1 MLTLLVSTNAC
12 NRNCRCFWFTKL
24 DPNRI
29 NSGMKLLF
37 DAPKLI
43 AHSKNSWNAGSATKV
58 GILSWRRI
66 LMNSKSMVFEL
77 SALLCNA
84 HSPDNTDKAVN
95 SVVRKAI
102 ELLSFNAFEMRA
114 QAPGSSTTNFQDK
127 TSTNKPS
134 LQVLC
139 NSWRFLTATA
149 ASTSNRPSV
158 PVAKTWRSSS
168 VSFHS
173 APFNQD
179 SSTKSKW
186 L

>member
-12 NRNCRCFWFTKL
+12 NRNLRSFWFTNL

-43 AHSKNSWNAGSATKV
+43 AHSKNSWNSGSATKV
-58 GILSWRRI
+58 GILSWRRF

-114 QAPGSSTTNFQDK
+114 QAPGSSTTIFQCK
-127 TSTNKPS
+127 TSTNKPPPAS
-134 LQVLC
+134 VAQFLEVLNRSC
-139 NSWRFLTATA
+139 GLHVQSPICARCHDLALLFGEFPL
-149 ASTSNRPSV
+149 STVQPI
-158 PVAKTWRSSS
+158 
-168 VSFHS
+168 
-173 APFNQD
+173 
-179 SSTKSKW
+179 
-186 L
+186 

>member
-12 NRNCRCFWFTKL
+12 NRYCRCFWFTNL
-24 DPNRI
+24 DPDRI

-43 AHSKNSWNAGSATKV
+43 AHSKNSWNSGSATKV

-66 LMNSKSMVFEL
+66 FMNSKSMVFEL

-114 QAPGSSTTNFQDK
+114 QAPGSSTTISK
-127 TSTNKPS
+127 TRLPPTNPPCKFCAIPGGS
-134 LQVLC
+134 
-139 NSWRFLTATA
+139 
-149 ASTSNRPSV
+149 
-158 PVAKTWRSSS
+158 
-168 VSFHS
+168 
-173 APFNQD
+173 
-179 SSTKSKW
+179 
-186 L
+186 